1 MFDHFIKLHPWFHR
15 FYPLSHPPVELASTE
30 EIEAGFADPAGQ
42 T

>member
-1 MFDHFIKLHPWFHR
+1 MALWR
-15 FYPLSHPPVELASTE
+15 LGSYPELASTE